1 MQSGEFFK
9 RFTDHQEIGRDIT
22 DAHLSVFYDN
32 GREVGLWR
40 EERATT
46 IGAGSVLAPHD
57 AEMARNWFSRPG
69 QPEQQSRDDGASDN
83 RSQARQWLRSVARP
97 GGEPH
102 R

>member
-9 RFTDHQEIGRDIT
+9 RFADHQEIGRDIT

-46 IGAGSVLAPHD
+46 IGAGSVLAPQD
-57 AEMARNWFSRPG
+57 AAMARYWFSQAG
-69 QPEQQSRDDGASDN
+69 QSERARDDSASG
-83 RSQARQWLRSVARP
+83 RQWLRSVARP
-97 GGEPH
+97 VGEP
-102 R
+102 RR